1 MSTPSFWRANDT
13 VRPLDR
19 RKDSRYGIGVRLKRT
34 MRVRDGRRVGV
45 MISLTVRIVGAFAL
59 AVSAAACTTTGGL
72 PAGQRTTVAFDR
84 IDGLPPAIFDRYVRK
99 LNEEAEARHVPVVTR
114 EGFAPYRI
122 KGYASVWT
130 RKRQA
135 TMSWVW
141 EVFDSNGERVLRIA
155 GDEKAGTA
163 GRDAWQTVNDEVL
176 ARAARS
182 GMEQLSVYF
191 RGPDQQVPVVA
202 SGAPQAV
209 PPPAPERSANP
220 PPTRGGRIASAA
232 PLR

>member
-1 MSTPSFWRANDT
+1 M
-13 VRPLDR
+13 V
-19 RKDSRYGIGVRLKRT
+19 
-34 MRVRDGRRVGV
+34 
-45 MISLTVRIVGAFAL
+45 SLAVRIIALSAL
-59 AVSAAACTTTGGL
+59 AASAAACTTTGGL

-84 IDGLPPAIFDRYVRK
+84 IDGLPPAVFDRYVRK
-99 LNEEAEARHVPVVTR
+99 LNDEAEARHVPVVTR

-122 KGYASVWT
+122 KGYVSVWT

-182 GMEQLSVYF
+182 GMEQLSHYF
-191 RGPDQQVPVVA
+191 RAPDQQAPVVA
-202 SGAPQAV
+202 SAAASGRRSPGGPAAGPGRPCRLRGAVAV
-209 PPPAPERSANP
+209 SA
-220 PPTRGGRIASAA
+220 
-232 PLR
+232 